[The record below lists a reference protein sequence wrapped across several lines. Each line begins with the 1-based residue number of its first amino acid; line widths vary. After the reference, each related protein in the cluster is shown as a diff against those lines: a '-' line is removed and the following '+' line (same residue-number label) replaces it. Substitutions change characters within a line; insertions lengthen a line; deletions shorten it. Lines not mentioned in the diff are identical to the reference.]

1 MIPFVIRITVLQRQD
16 WLRGKFLYKREKK
29 TQNKKKEERGKN
41 REKKHS
47 DGGEKNK
54 TQKPDEEPELK
65 KKNRAEIQSK
75 KGTNSQRE
83 GEKGEGQHREESA
96 LLLSS
101 SLQKKKNPKSVKK
114 KLRESWHIHYL
125 LR

>member
-1 MIPFVIRITVLQRQD
+1 LGLIKGRAEQRQ
-16 WLRGKFLYKREKK
+16 RGGRTE
-29 TQNKKKEERGKN
+29 N
-41 REKKHS
+41 KHS
-47 DGGEKNK
+47 DRGEKNK